1 MDVQT
6 KGQTWS
12 EKDLKICSQKTKP
25 EEVPWHE
32 SKDPCGGVSLSRTTK
47 MALTHSTILSHP
59 RGLNFLLLVKTGQKS
74 DETLGYLQNTAL
86 TAGFVCNCLVRCL
99 FVKPVLLPSQV
110 QRRQAGKPNCIKCRL
125 RFHLPAKFIYPAYKQ
140 TPDIICVAIWASLVF
155 DWNEWC
161 LEQNS
166 L

>member
-1 MDVQT
+1 M
-6 KGQTWS
+6 
-12 EKDLKICSQKTKP
+12 
-25 EEVPWHE
+25 
-32 SKDPCGGVSLSRTTK
+32 SRTTK

-125 RFHLPAKFIYPAYKQ
+125 RFHLPAAKLPYFCLNSYIQPLNRPLISFVWRYEPA
-140 TPDIICVAIWASLVF
+140 
-155 DWNEWC
+155 WC
-161 LEQNS
+161 LIGMSGVWNKALFIQTKCIY
-166 L
+166 